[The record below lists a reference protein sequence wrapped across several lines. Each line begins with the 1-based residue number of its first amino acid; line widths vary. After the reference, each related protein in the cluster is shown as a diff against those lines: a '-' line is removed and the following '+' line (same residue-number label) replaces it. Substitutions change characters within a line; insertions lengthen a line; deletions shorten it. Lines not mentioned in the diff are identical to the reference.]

1 MDIQKEAI
9 SRDLQTQWQ
18 DHFHMRD
25 QTWKVLQYTI
35 IFFLGIIGLEITGVE
50 KIVLILGYIAVICI
64 TISGMLIAL
73 HHRRRQK
80 EKFKII
86 LEYEKLLG
94 LDAIIKSV
102 LEGAHTGITGFMNTT
117 IFIVTMHI
125 AVLIISLV
133 LLTRQLFN

>member
-80 EKFKII
+80 EKFNII

-94 LDAIIKSV
+94 LDAIINPL
-102 LEGAHTGITGFMNTT
+102 LEGAHAGITGFMNTT